1 MDEGIRRLT
10 AISEEVGDDPPLEAA
25 VLRPLGG
32 FHALKG
38 QVDEG
43 RRLVDRSRAIL
54 EELGFRWAIA
64 AIPFVSGHIE
74 RLAGDL
80 EAAEREFRQGIA
92 LWYEMGELGAQFT
105 MLAELAEVLYEQGR
119 YAEAEDAADRVLAA
133 GMADLEHQAHGGA
146 VRSKTLAA
154 AATLQEAERIARA
167 VALLTDGCDSVHIR
181 ARSILA
187 LAEVLELA
195 GRAGEAAPWAREA
208 LRLYE
213 AKGDVISAR
222 RTRERLARLEVA
234 RRTV

>member
-1 MDEGIRRLT
+1 M
-10 AISEEVGDDPPLEAA
+10 
-25 VLRPLGG
+25 LRPLGG

-133 GMADLEHQAHGGA
+133 KMADLST
-146 VRSKTLAA
+146 RRTAA
-154 AATLQEAERIARA
+154 Q
-167 VALLTDGCDSVHIR
+167 
-181 ARSILA
+181 
-187 LAEVLELA
+187 
-195 GRAGEAAPWAREA
+195 
-208 LRLYE
+208 
-213 AKGDVISAR
+213 SAR
-222 RTRERLARLEVA
+222 R
-234 RRTV
+234 RRAPRRSPGGRANRTQWPC